1 MSAWSRCAQTK
12 SRLASEI
19 FRKSSTYAKQTRR
32 HGCATPLQNLTF
44 FCLWLFWMTGAAK
57 PDDKA
62 PCDCSGRFR
71 NAQWQTLICCLL
83 SKIAQMPHL
92 AGRETL
98 RHLFAGHFLRTA
110 LWTCKLGEPGIS
122 PSQPPTFPFA
132 LSGDPESALGPA
144 GEHWAPGDLELGTRG
159 ALTPGHRLQ
168 ALRAPESCP
177 AACQGPGQPSQLAGR
192 EGCEQSRQRSHQK
205 ISLAPSLAGSGCQ
218 CMGSC
223 RRRGGTMLPGLSLG
237 PGWQQGPQL
246 RP

>member
-1 MSAWSRCAQTK
+1 
-12 SRLASEI
+12 
-19 FRKSSTYAKQTRR
+19 
-32 HGCATPLQNLTF
+32 
-44 FCLWLFWMTGAAK
+44 MTGAAK

-122 PSQPPTFPFA
+122 PSQPPTSPFA

-218 CMGSC
+218 CMQEEGWHDAAWAIPGAWVTAGSPASSLIC
-223 RRRGGTMLPGLSLG
+223 YKLHCSCGSDVQALAGQLPGL
-237 PGWQQGPQL
+237 QGGFCT
-246 RP
+246 RDMRGVTTSGF